1 MCTLDVEEGGP
12 LRPPVLVMNELQQ
25 KTVLGNK
32 DFVGV
37 IMIWGKVTQWPNE
50 KENEPGYGLTPNL
63 AVYNGRLF
71 G

>member
-1 MCTLDVEEGGP
+1 MFSD
-12 LRPPVLVMNELQQ
+12 
-25 KTVLGNK
+25 K